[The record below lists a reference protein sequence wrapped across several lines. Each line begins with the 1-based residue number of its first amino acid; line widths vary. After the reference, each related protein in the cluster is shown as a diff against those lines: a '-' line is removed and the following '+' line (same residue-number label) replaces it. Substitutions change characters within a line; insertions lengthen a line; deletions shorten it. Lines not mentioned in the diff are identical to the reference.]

1 MTIAEILQGVRL
13 RQELPRDLGRAPVT
27 GLEYD
32 SRRVEP
38 GFLFFAF
45 PGARTDGREFASQAI
60 EKGAVATVSELP
72 APAGFQGWWIEVEH
86 GRQTLALAARNF
98 YGNPASGNPDAR
110 LKLTGVTG
118 TNGKTTT
125 TFLIDA
131 VLRAAGMTTALVGTI
146 EYRLAGEV
154 RPAVNTTPE
163 SLDLYRLFH
172 ELEQA
177 GGTHV
182 TMEVSSHALALGRVY
197 GITFH
202 TAVFTNLTRD
212 HLDFHRTM
220 EEYFAA
226 KRLLFAPEGTAAP
239 EWAVINFDDE
249 YGRQLEPAPHTL
261 RYGFEAGADLC
272 GSALEMNFDGLRFTV
287 EHAGA
292 RVQVTSPLVGKFN
305 AYNILAACG
314 TALSY
319 GLDWNTITRAIANA
333 PRVPGRFESVQQGQ
347 PFLIVVDYAHT
358 DDALRNVISVARELR
373 PKRVITLF
381 GCGGDRDRTKR
392 PLMAQAAAQLSDYVV
407 LTSDNPRSEDPLGIM
422 NDALVGLRRFDT
434 PHTIEPDRAK
444 AIRAALKE
452 ARSGDIVILAGK
464 GHETYQVLKDRV
476 IHFDDREVARDVLRE
491 LGYHKGD
498 GV

>member
-1 MTIAEILQGVRL
+1 MTIEQVLQGVQL
-13 RQELPRDLGRAPVT
+13 RNELAGDLGRAPVA

-32 SRRVEP
+32 SRRVQP

-45 PGARTDGREFASQAI
+45 PGARADGREFAQQAVDR
-60 EKGAVATVSELP
+60 GAVAVASELP
-72 APAGFQGWWIEVEH
+72 SPDGYQGAWIQVEH
-86 GRQTLALAARNF
+86 GRQALALAARNF
-98 YGNPASGNPDAR
+98 YGDPAKR
-110 LKLTGVTG
+110 LNLTGVTG

-131 VLRAAGMTTALVGTI
+131 VLRAVGKTTAMVGTI
-146 EYRLAGEV
+146 EYRLAREV

-177 GGTHV
+177 GGTHA

-212 HLDFHRTM
+212 HLDFHHTM
-220 EEYFAA
+220 EDYFAA
-226 KRLLFAPEGTAAP
+226 KRLLFEPQGTAP
-239 EWAVINFDDE
+239 PQWAVINFDDP
-249 YGRQLEPAPHTL
+249 YGRRIGPSPHTL
-261 RYGFEAGADLC
+261 RYGFEAGADLR
-272 GSALEMNFDGLRFTV
+272 GSSLEMNFQGLRFTV
-287 EHAGA
+287 QQGGE

-314 TALSY
+314 AALSY
-319 GLDWNTITRAIANA
+319 GLDWPTITRAIANA
-333 PRVPGRFESVQQGQ
+333 PLVPGRFESVQQGQ

-358 DDALRNVISVARELR
+358 DDALRNVISVARELH

-381 GCGGDRDRTKR
+381 GCGGDRDRAKR
-392 PLMAQAAAQLSDYVV
+392 PLMAQAAAQASDYVV
-407 LTSDNPRSEDPLGIM
+407 LTSDNPRSEDPIGIM

-434 PHTIEPDRAK
+434 PHAIEPDRAK

-452 ARSGDIVILAGK
+452 ARTGDIVILAGK

-491 LGYHKGD
+491 LGYHK
-498 GV
+498 

>member
-1 MTIAEILQGVRL
+1 MTIKEILRSVRL
-13 RQELPRDLGRAPVT
+13 RKELPAALGKEPVA

-32 SRRVEP
+32 SRRVQP

-45 PGARTDGREFASQAI
+45 PGARADGRKFAQQAI

-72 APAGFQGWWIEVEH
+72 SPAGFGGSWIEVVH
-86 GRQTLALAARNF
+86 GRQAMALAARNF
-98 YGNPASGNPDAR
+98 YGNPASGGPDAR

-131 VLRAAGMTTALVGTI
+131 VLRAAGMTTAMVGTI

-212 HLDFHRTM
+212 HLDFHHTM
-220 EEYFAA
+220 EDYFAA
-226 KRLLFAPEGTAAP
+226 KRLLFAPEGTTAP

-249 YGRQLEPAPHTL
+249 YGRKIQPAQHTL
-261 RYGFEAGADLC
+261 RYGFEKGADLRA
-272 GSALEMNFDGLRFTV
+272 SSLEMNFDGLRFTV

-292 RVQVTSPLVGKFN
+292 RVQLTSPLVGKFN

-314 TALSY
+314 AALSY
-319 GLDWNTITRAIANA
+319 GLDWATITQAIANS

-347 PFLIVVDYAHT
+347 PFLTIVDYAHT

-407 LTSDNPRSEDPLGIM
+407 LTSDNPRSEDPLAIM
-422 NDALVGLRRFDT
+422 NDALVGLGRFDT
-434 PHTIEPDRAK
+434 PYIMEPDRTK

-452 ARSGDIVILAGK
+452 ARAGDIVILAGK

-491 LGYHKGD
+491 LGYHQGD

>member
-1 MTIAEILQGVRL
+1 MTVGQVLQGVRL
-13 RQELPRDLGRAPVT
+13 RRGVVAGLGELSVA

-32 SRRVEP
+32 SRRVQP

-45 PGARTDGREFASQAI
+45 PGARADGREFAQQAI
-60 EKGAVATVSELP
+60 DRGAVAAVSELP
-72 APAGFQGWWIEVEH
+72 APEGFRGAWIEVEH
-86 GRQTLALAARNF
+86 GRQALALAARNF
-98 YGNPASGNPDAR
+98 YGNPAKR

-125 TFLIDA
+125 TFLVDA
-131 VLRAAGMTTALVGTI
+131 VLRAAGNTTALVGTI

-163 SLDLYRLFH
+163 SLDLYRMFQ

-197 GITFH
+197 GMPFH

-212 HLDFHRTM
+212 HLDFHHSM

-226 KRLLFAPEGTAAP
+226 KQLLFGSEGGTAPA
-239 EWAVINFDDE
+239 WAVINSDDP
-249 YGRQLEPAPHTL
+249 YGRQIQTAPHTL
-261 RYGFEAGADLC
+261 RYGFEDGADLR
-272 GSALEMNFDGLRFTV
+272 GSSLHVSFEGLRFTV
-287 EHAGA
+287 QQGA
-292 RVQVTSPLVGKFN
+292 ERIQLSSPLVGKFN

-314 TALSY
+314 AALSY
-319 GLDWNTITRAIANA
+319 GLDWKTISAAIANC

-347 PFLIVVDYAHT
+347 PFLVVVDYAHS
-358 DDALRNVISVARELR
+358 DDALRNVIAAARELH

-381 GCGGDRDRTKR
+381 GCGGDRDRSKR
-392 PLMAQAAAQLSDYVV
+392 PLMAQAASQASDFVV
-407 LTSDNPRSEDPLGIM
+407 LTSDNPRSEDPISIM

-434 PHTIEPDRAK
+434 
-444 AIRAALKE
+444 
-452 ARSGDIVILAGK
+452 
-464 GHETYQVLKDRV
+464 
-476 IHFDDREVARDVLRE
+476 
-491 LGYHKGD
+491 
-498 GV
+498 